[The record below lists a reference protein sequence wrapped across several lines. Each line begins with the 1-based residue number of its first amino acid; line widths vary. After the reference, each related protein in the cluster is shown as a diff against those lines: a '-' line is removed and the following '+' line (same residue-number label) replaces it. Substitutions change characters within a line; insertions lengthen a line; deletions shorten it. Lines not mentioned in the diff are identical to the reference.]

1 MCAFVFRSLL
11 VESFVRGFVRV
22 IVDDGLSLKHKQF
35 ISLQFG
41 CFVLFPGRPLL
52 ISKNWFSGV
61 ISISEYEF
69 RISWYVMKYTLVCL
83 NRMFARIA
91 TARVIAFSRSKHIDT
106 TLMSLAGL
114 IDLINRLIVWLI
126 DYIRWISLFVV

>member
-1 MCAFVFRSLL
+1 MVFLSNQTIYIPTIRVLCFVSGQAAPDFEEFVFWRI
-11 VESFVRGFVRV
+11 FNF
-22 IVDDGLSLKHKQF
+22 
-35 ISLQFG
+35 
-41 CFVLFPGRPLL
+41 
-52 ISKNWFSGV
+52 
-61 ISISEYEF
+61 EYEF